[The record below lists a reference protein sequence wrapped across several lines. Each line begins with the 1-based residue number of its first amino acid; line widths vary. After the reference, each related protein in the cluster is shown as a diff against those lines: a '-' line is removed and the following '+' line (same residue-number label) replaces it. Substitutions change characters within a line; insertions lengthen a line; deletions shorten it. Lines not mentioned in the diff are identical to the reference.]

1 MIIQAQG
8 QCISLCS
15 SAFNSNHHHY
25 QHFRVGVKAHAS
37 LPFLS
42 RFPSVATMSTRSS
55 SSHWRRRK
63 RSDDVVSPSSSSSS
77 RSSWRCAAAS
87 ASPPPPPAPP
97 TADKVRCFFVYLSR
111 LALFALILLLPHFQV
126 VDFTP
131 ERGA

>member
-1 MIIQAQG
+1 MKIQAQT
-8 QCISLCS
+8 QRVSLCS

-25 QHFRVGVKAHAS
+25 QHFRLGVKAHAS

-55 SSHWRRRK
+55 SGHWRRRK
-63 RSDDVVSPSSSSSS
+63 RSDDVVSPSSSSS

-97 TADKVRCFFVYLSR
+97 TADKVRCFFVYMSMP
-111 LALFALILLLPHFQV
+111 ALFALILRLPHFQV